1 MILRGSGSRKCAITL
16 LFLFFQFFYGFCNF
30 PDHHLGNIAR
40 CRTENRDHGDR
51 IEIVNVGEI
60 IPCEVEARLIACS
73 HQRHIRDAA
82 SQSVFQPDFQIE
94 IVQFLQKAVTFDRLE
109 DRKSVV

>member
-1 MILRGSGSRKCAITL
+1 MIRRVSGSRKCAITL
-16 LFLFFQFFYGFCNF
+16 FFLFFQSFYGFCNF
-30 PDHHLGNIAR
+30 SDHHLGNIAR
-40 CRTENRDHGDR
+40 CRTENRDHGNR

-60 IPCEVEARLIACS
+60 IPCEVEARLITCS

-109 DRKSVV
+109 IGKVI

>member
-1 MILRGSGSRKCAITL
+1 MT
-16 LFLFFQFFYGFCNF
+16 
-30 PDHHLGNIAR
+30 
-40 CRTENRDHGDR
+40 
-51 IEIVNVGEI
+51 
-60 IPCEVEARLIACS
+60 CS

-109 DRKSVV
+109 IGKVI